1 MVGGCVVSSGKPSCD
16 ETMTPG
22 ARASKPR
29 ALVVRRHHLL
39 VRISHWLNLPLLL
52 GLILSG
58 ISIYWASPIYQH
70 LPNPTTGSFDY
81 LADAGIWICAHIPW
95 LHHYA
100 DPANWVYN
108 HGSLGPYMLAFALRF
123 HWLCAYLFMLNGL
136 VYLAGLCIGGGWRS
150 LLPRLSDARGVLQMA
165 SYYLSLAYA
174 ILAWPY
180 VILARRQQIHPSF
193 RTTYNPLQRLA
204 YFAVAVAGFLAVAT
218 GWAIHKPA
226 QLSWLTAFF
235 GGFDKARVWHFW
247 LMVFFMLFVIPHV
260 VLVVADGWDTLRSMI
275 TGWST
280 RFKRSEVSD
289 HEL

>member
-1 MVGGCVVSSGKPSCD
+1 
-16 ETMTPG
+16 MTTG

-39 VRISHWLNLPLLL
+39 VRISHWLTIPLLL

-70 LPNPTTGSFDY
+70 DPNPTTGSFDY
-81 LADAGIWICAHIPW
+81 FADAGIWICAHIPW

-123 HWLCAYLFMLNGL
+123 HWLCAYLLMLNGL

-165 SYYLSLAYA
+165 RYYLSL
-174 ILAWPY
+174 PY
-180 VILARRQQIHPSF
+180 TILARRQPIHPNF
-193 RTTYNPLQRLA
+193 RTKYNPLQRLA

-226 QLSWLTAFF
+226 QLSWLTAIF
-235 GGFDKARVWHFW
+235 GGFDQARVWHFW
-247 LMVFFMLFVIPHV
+247 LMGFFIVFVIPHV
-260 VLVVADGWDTLRSMI
+260 VLVIADGWDTLRSMI
-275 TGWST
+275 TGWSAK
-280 RFKRSEVSD
+280 FKRPEVSD
-289 HEL
+289 HEP

>member
-1 MVGGCVVSSGKPSCD
+1 MSSGRPNCG
-16 ETMTPG
+16 ETMTTG

-39 VRISHWLNLPLLL
+39 VRISHWLTIPLLL

-70 LPNPTTGSFDY
+70 DPNPTTGSFDSF
-81 LADAGIWICAHIPW
+81 ADAGIWICAHIPW

-165 SYYLSLAYA
+165 RYYLSLPYA
-174 ILAWPY
+174 
-180 VILARRQQIHPSF
+180 ILARRQPSIPTSGQN
-193 RTTYNPLQRLA
+193 TTPSSGSPILRLPL
-204 YFAVAVAGFLAVAT
+204 
-218 GWAIHKPA
+218 PDSS
-226 QLSWLTAFF
+226 LSPLDGQFTNRHNSPGSPRSSADLTMPGCGTF
-235 GGFDKARVWHFW
+235 G
-247 LMVFFMLFVIPHV
+247 
-260 VLVVADGWDTLRSMI
+260 
-275 TGWST
+275 
-280 RFKRSEVSD
+280 
-289 HEL
+289 

>member
-1 MVGGCVVSSGKPSCD
+1 MP
-16 ETMTPG
+16 TG

-39 VRISHWLNLPLLL
+39 VRISHWLTIPLLL

-70 LPNPTTGSFDY
+70 DPNPTTGSFDY
-81 LADAGIWICAHIPW
+81 FADAGIWICAHIPW

-123 HWLCAYLFMLNGL
+123 HWLCAYLLMLNGL

-165 SYYLSLAYA
+165 RYYLSL
-174 ILAWPY
+174 PY
-180 VILARRQQIHPSF
+180 VILARCQQIHPSF
-193 RTTYNPLQRLA
+193 RTKYNPLQRLA

-226 QLSWLTAFF
+226 QLSWLTAIF

-247 LMVFFMLFVIPHV
+247 LMGFFIVFVIPHV

-280 RFKRSEVSD
+280 KFKRSEVSD

>member
-1 MVGGCVVSSGKPSCD
+1 MSSSRPGCG
-16 ETMTPG
+16 ETMTTG
-22 ARASKPR
+22 ARATQPR

-70 LPNPTTGSFDY
+70 PTNPANGSFDY
-81 LADAGIWICAHIPW
+81 FADAGIWICAHLPW
-95 LHHYA
+95 LHQYA

-108 HGSLGPYMLAFALRF
+108 HASLGPYMLAFALRF

-136 VYLAGLCIGGGWRS
+136 AYVVGLCVGGGWRS
-150 LLPRLSDARGVLQMA
+150 LLPRLSDARGVLQMTR
-165 SYYLSLAYA
+165 YYLRLPF
-174 ILAWPY
+174 L
-180 VILARRQQIHPSF
+180 ILARRQPIHPSF

-204 YFAVAVAGFLAVAT
+204 YFSVAVAGFLAVAT

-226 QLSWLTAFF
+226 QLSWLTAIF
-235 GGFDKARVWHFW
+235 GGFDNARVWHFW
-247 LMVFFMLFVIPHV
+247 LMVFFIVFVIPHV
-260 VLVVADGWDTLRSMI
+260 VLVIADGWDTLRSMI

-280 RFKRSEVSD
+280 KLKRSEVSD

>member
-1 MVGGCVVSSGKPSCD
+1 VSSSRPGCG
-16 ETMTPG
+16 ETMTTG
-22 ARASKPR
+22 ARATQSR

-70 LPNPTTGSFDY
+70 PTNPATGSFDY
-81 LADAGIWICAHIPW
+81 FADAGIWICAHLPW
-95 LHHYA
+95 LHQYA

-108 HGSLGPYMLAFALRF
+108 HATLGPYMLAFALRF

-136 VYLAGLCIGGGWRS
+136 AYVVRLCVGGGWRS
-150 LLPRLSDARGVLQMA
+150 LLPRLSDVRGVLRMTR
-165 SYYLSLAYA
+165 YYLSLPF
-174 ILAWPY
+174 L
-180 VILARRQQIHPSF
+180 ILARRQPIHPSF

-204 YFAVAVAGFLAVAT
+204 YFSVAVAGVLAVAT

-226 QLSWLTAFF
+226 QLSWLTAIF
-235 GGFDKARVWHFW
+235 GGFDNARVWHFW
-247 LMVFFMLFVIPHV
+247 LMVFFIVFVIPHV
-260 VLVVADGWDTLRSMI
+260 VLVIADGWDTLRSMI

-280 RFKRSEVSD
+280 KFKRSEGSD

>member
-1 MVGGCVVSSGKPSCD
+1 MSSGKPNCG
-16 ETMTPG
+16 ETMTTG
-22 ARASKPR
+22 ARASQTR

-39 VRISHWLNLPLLL
+39 VRISHWLNIPLLL

-70 LPNPTTGSFDY
+70 PPDPTTGNFDY
-81 LADAGIWICAHIPW
+81 FADAGVWICAQLPW

-100 DPANWVYN
+100 DPANLVYN
-108 HGSLGPYMLAFALRF
+108 HVSLGPYMLDFALRF
-123 HWLCAYLFMLNGL
+123 HWLCAYSFMLNGL

-150 LLPRLSDARGVLQMA
+150 LLPRLSDARGVLRMTK
-165 SYYLSLAYA
+165 YYLSL
-174 ILAWPY
+174 PY
-180 VILARRQQIHPSF
+180 VILARRQPIHPNF

-204 YFAVAVAGFLAVAT
+204 YFSVGVAGFLAVAT

-226 QLSWLTAFF
+226 QLSWLTAIF
-235 GGFDKARVWHFW
+235 GGFDSARVWHFW
-247 LMVFFMLFVIPHV
+247 LMVFFMAFVFPHV
-260 VLVVADGWDTLRSMI
+260 GLVIADGWDTLRSMI

-280 RFKRSEVSD
+280 RLKRSEVSD

>member
-1 MVGGCVVSSGKPSCD
+1 VSSGRPNCG
-16 ETMTPG
+16 ETMTTG

-39 VRISHWLNLPLLL
+39 VRISHWLTIPLLL

-70 LPNPTTGSFDY
+70 DPNPTTGSFDY
-81 LADAGIWICAHIPW
+81 FADAGIWICAHVPW

-136 VYLAGLCIGGGWRS
+136 VYFVGLCIGGGWRS
-150 LLPRLSDARGVLQMA
+150 LLPRLTDIGDVLQMA
-165 SYYLSLAYA
+165 RYYLSL
-174 ILAWPY
+174 PY
-180 VILARRQQIHPSF
+180 VILARSRQIHPSF
-193 RTTYNPLQRLA
+193 WTKYNPLQRLA
-204 YFAVAVAGFLAVAT
+204 YFSVAIGGFLAVAT

-226 QLSWLTAFF
+226 QLSWLTAMF
-235 GGFDKARVWHFW
+235 GGFDNARVWHFW
-247 LMVFFMLFVIPHV
+247 LMVFFVMFMIPHV
-260 VLVVADGWDTLRSMI
+260 VLVIADGWDTLRSMI
-275 TGWST
+275 TGWAT
-280 RFKRSEVSD
+280 KFRRPEVSD
-289 HEL
+289 REL